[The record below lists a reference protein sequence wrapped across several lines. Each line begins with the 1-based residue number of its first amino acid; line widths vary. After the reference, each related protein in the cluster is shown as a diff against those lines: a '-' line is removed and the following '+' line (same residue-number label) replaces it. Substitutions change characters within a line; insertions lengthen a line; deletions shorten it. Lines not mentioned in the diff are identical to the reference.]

1 MTKELLFSLIGHLLI
16 FFALAGVSQSRSAK
30 ERLYPE
36 VFQVSVVNLE
46 SGTQKAEEAPSRI
59 AVVEQK
65 PTKTKPVVAK
75 EKPRPAKKVQQ
86 EHSNIGLK
94 ISSKGGK
101 YSYYIDAVLTKI
113 SSNWIN
119 PFANSGISF
128 SCVIYFVIQKDGRIT
143 SVKIERSSGNEL
155 YDRAC
160 ERAVIITKNLPPLMG
175 EFANQESLR
184 LHLEFEFKP

>member
-1 MTKELLFSLIGHLLI
+1 MKKELLFSFVGHLIIFGILIG
-16 FFALAGVSQSRSAK
+16 ATKSRSPK
-30 ERLYPE
+30 LNVYPE

-46 SGTQKAEEAPSRI
+46 SGTQKAEAPSQI
-59 AVVEQK
+59 AIVEKK
-65 PTKTKPVVAK
+65 PAKTKPVGAK
-75 EKPRPAKKVQQ
+75 EKPRPAKKTSQDN
-86 EHSNIGLK
+86 SNIGLK

-113 SSNWIN
+113 GSNWIN
-119 PFANSGISF
+119 PFANSGIPF

-143 SVKIERSSGNEL
+143 NVKIEKSSGNEL
-155 YDRAC
+155 YDRSC
-160 ERAVIITKNLPPLMG
+160 ERAVIVTQNLPPLMA